1 MSVVLF
7 KVEVNRLKG
16 EPINNRETEDQQLW
30 KQLPQTEGEER
41 AELLIELAQQAIY
54 RSSGSEALALAEEAH
69 EIYKAMGARASSIAM
84 ANAITGIG
92 YSLKELNRVD
102 EATKALDGAIDLLRE
117 SGHPFMV
124 DTLRTKASW
133 HGEQGNWN
141 AALEGYSEAARINE
155 VDGCREFFARD
166 LFNIAH
172 CNHQL
177 GNWQQ
182 VITYAL
188 RAREIFKE
196 EKMVF
201 EISWCDLNIADSHAE
216 LGDGEAAILWGR
228 RANDI
233 GTLRKDHEMM
243 CKSSYVMARGHI
255 LLGKYDEAE
264 RLLNDAQ
271 GLVAGSSDWTQV
283 KKVEKA
289 LISVYR
295 STGRDSD
302 ADEAERRLGT
312 LQEIVE

>member
-1 MSVVLF
+1 V
-7 KVEVNRLKG
+7 RG

-30 KQLPQTEGEER
+30 KQLPHTEGEER

-69 EIYKAMGARASSIAM
+69 EIYKAMGAKASSIAM

-102 EATKALDGAIDLLRE
+102 EATKVLEGAIDLLRD

-124 DTLRTKASW
+124 DTLRTKATW
-133 HGEQGNWN
+133 HGELGNWN
-141 AALEGYSEAARINE
+141 AALECYSEAARINE
-155 VDGCREFFARD
+155 VDGVREFMARD
-166 LFNIAH
+166 LFSIAH
-172 CNHQL
+172 CYHQL
-177 GNWQQ
+177 GNWQE
-182 VITYAL
+182 VITSAL
-188 RAREIFKE
+188 RARELFKE

-216 LGDGEAAILWGR
+216 LGDGEAAIAWGR

-233 GTLRKDHEMM
+233 GTIRKDNEMI
-243 CKSSYVMARGHI
+243 CKSSYVMARGHMI
-255 LLGKYDEAE
+255 LGQFSEAE
-264 RLLNDAQ
+264 NMLLAAQ
-271 GLVAGSSDWTQV
+271 DLVAKSNDYPQIE
-283 KKVEKA
+283 KVEKA

-295 STGRDSD
+295 STERGAE